1 MDKILSKECRVIDYS
16 TDKLVVDFSGYGISV
31 KPNKPYKIGDKV
43 SIDYVG
49 EISKPSF
56 KVIGFTTKLKPVKP
70 QRNVK
75 ENKSN
80 E

>member
-1 MDKILSKECRVIDYS
+1 MDKILSKECRVIDYI
-16 TDKLVVDFSGYGISV
+16 TDKLVVDFGGYGISI

-43 SIDYVG
+43 SIDYTG

-56 KVIGFTTKLKPVKP
+56 KVIGFTTKSKPVKP

-75 ENKSN
+75 ENKSD